1 MWLLVGTRCPKA
13 VGHQGDAP
21 RAERGCWEADVILV
35 RSLKELGGDLGLCL
49 GSLSCSEGGS
59 VVLRGRL
66 GPFEV
71 PRVCHQCPN
80 SAQTP
85 LLWNGYQGLR
95 LVYRDLPRQS
105 LTVILGRILFVF
117 LFFNKG

>member
-1 MWLLVGTRCPKA
+1 MGRGAQRLWA
-13 VGHQGDAP
+13 HQGDAP
-21 RAERGCWEADVILV
+21 RAERGCWEAEGILEH
-35 RSLKELGGDLGLCL
+35 SLKELGGDLGLCL

-85 LLWNGYQGLR
+85 WLWDGYQGLR